1 MSERQQVEKPF
12 LDQLANL
19 GWQVVNHGESL
30 PSSPASSHRG
40 SFRDV
45 ALKSVFCEAVRAINL
60 DEAGQPWLTDAQLEF
75 LYEFITT
82 RPGSL
87 VEANKAV
94 HEALLAGVD
103 DLDHE
108 TPSGVV
114 KRKARFIDFDNPEA
128 NHFVAINQFRIDT
141 PGQAKLHIRP
151 DIVLFVNGLPW
162 WSSKPRRQ
170 IPLPACRSKPA
181 RFSATRNAETGPP
194 RVGSRKERSA

>member
-1 MSERQQVEKPF
+1 MSERLQVEKPF

-19 GWQVVNHGESL
+19 GWQVVDHGEAL
-30 PSSPASSHRG
+30 PSSPEASHRE

-45 ALKSVFCEAVRAINL
+45 ALKSVFFDAVRAINL

-94 HEALLAGVD
+94 NEALLAGVD

-114 KRKARFIDFDNPEA
+114 KRKARFINFEIPEA

-141 PGQAKLHIRP
+141 PGQASYTFAPI
-151 DIVLFVNGLPW
+151 
-162 WSSKPRRQ
+162 SS
-170 IPLPACRSKPA
+170 CS
-181 RFSATRNAETGPP
+181 
-194 RVGSRKERSA
+194 